1 MAGMKRFVTYIYA
14 YEEEKKGSNVGF
26 ARIEIRGQDARIE
39 IHLRGVYAASAACR
53 VYLFQREAAGGK
65 EATGVTGVLVGEMKL
80 ANGSGDGAVVLKGG
94 RVGASPYGITEMEG
108 LFFVIG
114 EGRILMSRWREG
126 APFKVGLS
134 GFREWQP
141 EKLKEK
147 TAEKGAAAETAA
159 QKEVRE
165 AAAAQAEQNSQTAAQ
180 EMAQGKQGGAAP
192 VQSEQNSRMAAK
204 GMAQDV
210 PSGSRAETAA
220 AGEEMEAIH
229 ATELPMRNLFPEY
242 DWNAV
247 WEELCREHKP
257 AALFEEWDTQCILS
271 NVEQIPAVRFDEAK
285 QKVAEK
291 YHRQIRNPYD
301 LEPEEEALIGQY
313 YKEECGAD
321 FVFVTHY
328 PSKKRPFYAMD
339 DPADPTYTL
348 SFDLLYHGLE
358 ITTGGQRIHDY
369 QMLLDKIEKR
379 GMTTEGMEQYLAV
392 FKYGMPPHG
401 GLGIGLERLTMKLVG
416 EDNVRETTL
425 FPRDLSRL
433 EP

>member
-80 ANGSGDGAVVLKGG
+80 TNGSGNGVVVLKGG

-114 EGRILMSRWREG
+114 EERILMSRWREG

-141 EKLKEK
+141 EEPKEK

-165 AAAAQAEQNSQTAAQ
+165 AAAAQSEQNSQTAAQ
-180 EMAQGKQGGAAP
+180 
-192 VQSEQNSRMAAK
+192 

-210 PSGSRAETAA
+210 PSGSGMETAA
-220 AGEEMEAIH
+220 AGEETEAIH
-229 ATELPMRNLFPEY
+229 VRASHAQSVPGIRLE
-242 DWNAV
+242 
-247 WEELCREHKP
+247 CRVGG
-257 AALFEEWDTQCILS
+257 ALQRTQ
-271 NVEQIPAVRFDEAK
+271 
-285 QKVAEK
+285 
-291 YHRQIRNPYD
+291 
-301 LEPEEEALIGQY
+301 
-313 YKEECGAD
+313 
-321 FVFVTHY
+321 
-328 PSKKRPFYAMD
+328 
-339 DPADPTYTL
+339 
-348 SFDLLYHGLE
+348 
-358 ITTGGQRIHDY
+358 TGGF
-369 QMLLDKIEKR
+369 
-379 GMTTEGMEQYLAV
+379 V
-392 FKYGMPPHG
+392 
-401 GLGIGLERLTMKLVG
+401 
-416 EDNVRETTL
+416 
-425 FPRDLSRL
+425 
-433 EP
+433 